1 MLLPLLLAAAAAVG
15 GARGGASGELDAL
28 SALSADL
35 RAVRSELAR
44 TGAERL
50 ADLPEHVETA
60 FPFHELSAEA
70 RELLQVAA
78 GGEGG
83 FELPKLAKCT
93 PGSGGCF
100 PWASRFYCRVAVAGA
115 CDLYFKL
122 KPGYGDRKF
131 QCSRPSLNKAFCM
144 DLPVEFPAGPVVVP
158 LTVPICPT
166 SGRSTRSSA
175 SSPATISRSCR
186 CSGWRDRDLGCMK
199 KRPRAMARTWR
210 TRRRPQRGHGLPMA
224 CFVE

>member
-1 MLLPLLLAAAAAVG
+1 MARRGRRCAGAAAGRQVAGGRAARMLLPLLLAAAAAVG
-15 GARGGASGELDAL
+15 GARGGVASGELD
-28 SALSADL
+28 ALSADL
-35 RAVRSELAR
+35 RAVRSELVR

-50 ADLPEHVETA
+50 EDLPEHVETA
-60 FPFHELSAEA
+60 FPFHELSDEA

-78 GGEGG
+78 NGEGG

-158 LTVPICPT
+158 LTLPICLPDVRT
-166 SGRSTRSSA
+166 LDALIRILSGDFLQIL
-175 SSPATISRSCR
+175 PL
-186 CSGWRDRDLGCMK
+186 LGL
-199 KRPRAMARTWR
+199 A
-210 TRRRPQRGHGLPMA
+210 
-224 CFVE
+224 